1 MDDGRLAMASRP
13 SSAVLKQDKAMFQIE
28 CPNCGVR
35 GAGEFRYG
43 GEVNARPDGG
53 DEREWAAYLYARQNV
68 LGAQSEWW
76 FHRMGCRRWFLA
88 RRHTLTNEV
97 LETRW
102 P

>member
-1 MDDGRLAMASRP
+1 MDDGRLTMNERP
-13 SSAVLKQDKAMFQIE
+13 SPAVLKQDKAMFQIE